1 MHPTHKCWNYGS
13 FSCVQVMNCNRL
25 ALVFKIANNA
35 LHQDVK
41 WSSQKYIICG
51 ILHNMELE
59 VQCDLAD
66 LYWDVSHEA

>member
-1 MHPTHKCWNYGS
+1 
-13 FSCVQVMNCNRL
+13 MNCNHL

-51 ILHNMELE
+51 ILHDMELE